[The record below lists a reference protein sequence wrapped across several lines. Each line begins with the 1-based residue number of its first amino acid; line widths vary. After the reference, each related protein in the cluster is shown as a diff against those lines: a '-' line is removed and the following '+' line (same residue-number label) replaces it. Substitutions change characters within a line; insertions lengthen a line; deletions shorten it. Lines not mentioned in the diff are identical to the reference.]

1 MNTLILQSWHDS
13 NMAGDEWVWSILA
26 SQRADQTWSLAARQI
41 DQLTG
46 KSHRLKGIYRLRSGF
61 QFKEAIE
68 RMFRH
73 EELSEIDIDWEGIV
87 KAITMAD
94 KLLGAAIAQAIADD
108 QAEYDSEPSDEA
120 NLYSA
125 AHSLVARSQ
134 WPRSKFRGGGGVGY
148 AMQNTQLSRPIVT
161 YALAYHAK
169 HNEFPV
175 GAHTVGDVEVVF
187 AASDKN

>member
-1 MNTLILQSWHDS
+1 MNSLILQSWRDS
-13 NMAGDEWVWSILA
+13 NMAGDEWVWSIVA
-26 SQRADQTWSLAARQI
+26 KQRSDKSWSIGAQQFDQQ
-41 DQLTG
+41 TG
-46 KSHRLKGIYRLRSGF
+46 KSYRLKGVYRLRSGL
-61 QFKEAIE
+61 QIKEALE
-68 RMFRH
+68 KMFCY
-73 EELSEIDIDWEGIV
+73 EEFSRIDIDWEGIL
-87 KAITMAD
+87 KAIKKED
-94 KLLGAAIAQAIADD
+94 KPLGEAIAQAIADD

-134 WPRSKFRGGGGVGY
+134 WPRSKSRGGGGVGY
-148 AMQNTQLSRPIVT
+148 AMQNAQLSRPIVA

-175 GAHTVGDVEVVF
+175 GPHTVGDVEVVF